1 MLSVGRE
8 INIETKNL
16 LCRKCAWQGRG
27 AQLSTGLVRLSR
39 SEIYVYAYRCPQCGS
54 FDVASKGKLLAFRPR
69 VATALAD
76 TNQRTANDENHSV
89 ESRRRKLKRLWQ

>member
-27 AQLSTGLVRLSR
+27 AQLSTGLVRISR
-39 SEIYVYAYRCPQCGS
+39 SEIYVY
-54 FDVASKGKLLAFRPR
+54 V
-69 VATALAD
+69 
-76 TNQRTANDENHSV
+76 
-89 ESRRRKLKRLWQ
+89 